1 MNHLIKTIL
10 VDDEVHNIN
19 VLQSLLQKY
28 FLQIE
33 IVGVAQSVDEAFE
46 KINALQPRLVFLDI
60 RMPEKSGFDLLK
72 QFTRFDFEII
82 FVSAF
87 NEYAITA
94 FEFNAL
100 GYILKPIDYLK
111 LIQAVEKAII
121 KIALQQSNDT
131 FLHFVKTL
139 EASNDLISKV
149 SFHHNGKV
157 IFVNIIDIVFIE
169 TNNDTTCITEVQGHK
184 YCSSKDIKL
193 YEDLLIGFKQFIR
206 ISRYAIIN
214 INYIKSYSKGDLCL
228 VELLNGKS
236 FEISRRKKAEV
247 LDKVKSKGLLS

>member
-1 MNHLIKTIL
+1 MSQSIKCVI

-28 FLQIE
+28 FPQIVV
-33 IVGVAQSVDEAFE
+33 IATAQSADEAFE
-46 KINALQPRLVFLDI
+46 KINAIQPHLVFLDI
-60 RMPEKSGFDLLK
+60 RMPDKSGFDLLK
-72 QFTRFDFEII
+72 QFSRFNFEII

-100 GYILKPIDYLK
+100 AYILKPIDYVK
-111 LIQAVEKAII
+111 LIQAVDKAIV

-139 EASNDLISKV
+139 EESNDLISKV
-149 SFHHNGKV
+149 SIHHNGKV
-157 IFVNIIDIVFIE
+157 VFVNITDIVFIE
-169 TNNDTTCITEVQGHK
+169 AANDTTCITEVKGNK
-184 YCSSKDIKL
+184 YCSSKDMKL
-193 YEDLLIGFKQFIR
+193 YEDLLMNFKPFIR
-206 ISRYAIIN
+206 ISRYAMIN
-214 INYIKSYSKGDLCL
+214 INYIKCYSKGDPCII
-228 VELLNGKS
+228 ELFNGKT

-247 LDKVKSKGLLS
+247 LDKMKAR